1 MNSKKIPIDIKNIF
15 HIFAAMGN
23 LTFGGGNATVA
34 VLHREIVG
42 RLSWITNEEFILSF
56 AISRLSPGSNYFA
69 FCVSIGWLLKKF
81 PGAVVSLLAASIP
94 CSLIAALATAIFS
107 FAQSNQIIKSAI
119 HGAIAA
125 AVSITLVTCWT
136 LIKPY
141 ANKASSIRV
150 AMILAFTFYCH
161 YSLELS
167 AINIIVISALFGFF
181 FPENKK

>member
-15 HIFAAMGN
+15 HVFAAMGN

-34 VLHREIVG
+34 VLHRDIVG
-42 RLSWITNEEFILSF
+42 RLSWITDEEFILSF

-107 FAQSNQIIKSAI
+107 FYIIKGFNYKLFWLGCITYRKRGIGYQTPCINRHSAQSSCCYFPQ
-119 HGAIAA
+119 H
-125 AVSITLVTCWT
+125 TWT
-136 LIKPY
+136 SCYLP
-141 ANKASSIRV
+141 
-150 AMILAFTFYCH
+150 CQH
-161 YSLELS
+161 W
-167 AINIIVISALFGFF
+167 LFC
-181 FPENKK
+181 